1 MGDCYDVVVVF
12 ERPWDEVVDELDR
25 QFGLVKE
32 TEHDLDYWYEHY
44 DTRGFKLVFK
54 GETKGI
60 ILKTTKPEWYSGVG
74 FWVEV
79 FSKNEITIVDFQTCT
94 GGFNFVSGWEFMKFL
109 EKLMDAGAALIM
121 GYVYGSEW
129 LDEINEWVDEVFG
142 EWSQFRT
149 YEWLEGVLRKRK
161 LEILPSGL
169 TVVKKDLL
177 SLEDGLYELVD
188 ESGGFSG
195 LYALVMS
202 WNEYRILFTVGE
214 GLRDDETFFELI
226 GEEERVEL
234 ASDITTALFKRIGRR
249 VNDELLLRRAR
260 ECFKVQVGD
269 EHGKSE

>member
-12 ERPWDEVVDELDR
+12 ERPWEGVVDELDR

-54 GETKGI
+54 GETRGI

-79 FSKNEITIVDFQTCT
+79 FSKNEITIADFQTCT

-109 EKLMDAGAALIM
+109 EKLMDAGVALIM
-121 GYVYGSEW
+121 GYVYGSERFE
-129 LDEINEWVDEVFG
+129 EIFG
-142 EWSQFRT
+142 EWDQFLI
-149 YEWLEGVLRKRK
+149 YEWLEGILRKGK
-161 LEILPSGL
+161 LEILPSDL

-177 SLEDGLYELVD
+177 LLEDGLYELID

-202 WNEYRILFTVGE
+202 WDEYRILFTVGE
-214 GLRDDETFFELI
+214 GLRDDEIFLELI
-226 GEEERVEL
+226 EEEERLEL
-234 ASDITTALFKRIGRR
+234 TSDITTVIFKRIGKR

-260 ECFKVQVGD
+260 ECFKAKIGQDFTGR
-269 EHGKSE
+269 